1 MVKQRENSLHTKYMS
16 TISID
21 QQLMESM
28 KTNDGSNLWHRSFE
42 QPVLL
47 VFLRHFGC
55 TFCREAHSDIAKIKD
70 RIEEVGTKIIF
81 VHMTDD
87 KVAERYFQRYDLSG
101 AIHISDPQCQYY
113 AKFGLVKGNFTQ
125 LFGLQSWIRGFQ
137 AAIIDGNGVGY
148 KQVGD
153 GFQMPGVLVVHE
165 GQIKEAFIHKLSHD
179 RPDYEQLVLNCCEV
193 GDSQG

>member
-1 MVKQRENSLHTKYMS
+1 MVKQKENSIYSSFMK
-16 TISID
+16 TISVD
-21 QQLMESM
+21 QQVMENMQTSE
-28 KTNDGSNLWHRSFE
+28 GSNLWHSSFE

-55 TFCREAHSDIAKIKD
+55 TFCREALADIAKLKGK
-70 RIEEVGTKIIF
+70 IEQSGIKIIF

-87 KVAERYFQRYDLSG
+87 KVAERYFQRYDLAG
-101 AIHISDPQCQYY
+101 AVHISDPTCNYY

-137 AAIIDGNGVGY
+137 SAVIEGNGAGY

-153 GFQMPGVLVVHE
+153 GFQMPGVFVVHE
-165 GQIKEAFIHKLSHD
+165 GQIKGAFIHKLSHD
-179 RPDYEQLVLNCCEV
+179 RPDYEQLVMNCCEV
-193 GDSQG
+193 RN